1 MDDNPRTADNV
12 GIDAPDITAVEIP
25 PVDPEVEKARQ
36 VEAFQA
42 DLRRETRSTGFWML
56 VWGVLSLVASGIFNA
71 SWGVMLIVIGIAS
84 FFIKDVAL
92 LVVYAVTMAWAAVWN
107 LLSSYL
113 DGTWTWAIFSLL
125 QFYWAVRIFQGYAR
139 FRRAKAE
146 LSIEAAGDGRVRR
159 VLPVT
164 GCLFSILAAVGVVTW
179 TVSIML
185 VGPGVLNASED
196 VFNLTMNL
204 IINLAV
210 LGFAL
215 CLGALLSG
223 YRYKAI
229 TIIGM
234 AVCLLL
240 ILGWFVILLLP

>member
-1 MDDNPRTADNV
+1 M
-12 GIDAPDITAVEIP
+12 
-25 PVDPEVEKARQ
+25 
-36 VEAFQA
+36 
-42 DLRRETRSTGFWML
+42 
-56 VWGVLSLVASGIFNA
+56 
-71 SWGVMLIVIGIAS
+71 
-84 FFIKDVAL
+84 
-92 LVVYAVTMAWAAVWN
+92 
-107 LLSSYL
+107 
-113 DGTWTWAIFSLL
+113 
-125 QFYWAVRIFQGYAR
+125 
-139 FRRAKAE
+139 
-146 LSIEAAGDGRVRR
+146 RR

-164 GCLFSILAAVGVVTW
+164 GCLFSMLAAAGVVTW

-185 VGPGVLNASED
+185 AGAGVLYASDD
-196 VFNLTMNL
+196 VLNLTMNL
-204 IINLAV
+204 VINLAV

>member
-1 MDDNPRTADNV
+1 MDENPRPADNA
-12 GIDAPDITAVEIP
+12 GIDAPDDTAEEIP
-25 PVDPEVEKARQ
+25 SVDPEVEKAIK
-36 VEAFQA
+36 VEAFHA
-42 DLRRETRSTGFWML
+42 DLNRETRSTGFWML
-56 VWGVLSLVASGIFNA
+56 VWGGLSLVASGIFDA

-84 FFIKDVAL
+84 FFLKDVAM

-113 DGTWTWAIFSLL
+113 DGTWTWAIFSLF
-125 QFYWAVRIFQGYAR
+125 QAYWAVRIFQGYAR
-139 FRRAKAE
+139 FSRAKAE
-146 LSIEAAGDGRVRR
+146 LSIESTGAGRVRR

-164 GCLFSILAAVGVVTW
+164 GCLFSMLAAAGVVTW

-185 VGPGVLNASED
+185 AGAGVLYASDD
-196 VFNLTMNL
+196 VLNLTMNL
-204 IINLAV
+204 VINLAV